1 MFLLCTGVEFH
12 AIVTYYTT
20 VTWSFPWSFDP
31 LIAMYERLYGLMKG
45 FGIIVATIHISYKIM
60 CPSFFATYIW
70 WFLVKGQLH
79 VSCICMK
86 GKVPS
91 FNFRWLYIHRNQ
103 QRKHYIGFIL
113 HALGNCELMQG
124 CLLSTLNFSFM
135 LFCKKMQKS
144 NIHKKHENKRF
155 KIYNLKHRL

>member
-1 MFLLCTGVEFH
+1 M
-12 AIVTYYTT
+12 
-20 VTWSFPWSFDP
+20 S
-31 LIAMYERLYGLMKG
+31 G
-45 FGIIVATIHISYKIM
+45 FRIIVATIHISYKIM

-70 WFLVKGQLH
+70 CFLVKGQLQ

-113 HALGNCELMQG
+113 HVLGNCELMQG

-135 LFCKKMQKS
+135 LFCKIMQKS